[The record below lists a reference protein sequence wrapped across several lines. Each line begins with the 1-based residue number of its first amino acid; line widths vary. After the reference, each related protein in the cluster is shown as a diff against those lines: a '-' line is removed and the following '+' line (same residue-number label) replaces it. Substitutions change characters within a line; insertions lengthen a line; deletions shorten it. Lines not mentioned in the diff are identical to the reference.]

1 MGCNCNNDDLRVVKT
16 GAWSGG
22 PGCHGGCGVELHIK
36 DGKPVT
42 EYTIGAAQL

>member
-1 MGCNCNNDDLRVVKT
+1 MSYMSDTKIVKT

-36 DGKPVT
+36 DDKLVKVEGD
-42 EYTIGAAQL
+42 